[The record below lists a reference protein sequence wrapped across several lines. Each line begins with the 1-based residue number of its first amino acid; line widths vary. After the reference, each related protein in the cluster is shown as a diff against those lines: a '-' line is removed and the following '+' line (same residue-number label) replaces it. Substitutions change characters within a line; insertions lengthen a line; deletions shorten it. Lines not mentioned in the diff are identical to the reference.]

1 MKIREALDQGLLRLV
16 PMKPNGSWYA
26 PYKGKP
32 IESYKKH
39 KGEIMALLNSGGRF
53 AFVKNGENFSDIT
66 YVSLKKVAILNVD
79 TDDQQNYDTR
89 ANSWTQVRVTG
100 AFLESK
106 IANTSD
112 TDVQKNLLFFNDI
125 ISRAIQGKKLNEIEL
140 VSLLEDPDTYKI
152 LCKETLLHLYGV
164 QGGDL
169 AEIVRAN
176 VNPSFDAA
184 GDRGRLLVWERA
196 HGVKKPIALQLFDNQ
211 LLNKAVE
218 LKK

>member
-1 MKIREALDQGLLRLV
+1 MKIREALDKGWLRLV
-16 PMKPNGSWYA
+16 PMKPTGSWYV

-32 IESYKKH
+32 VESYKKH
-39 KGEIMALLNSGGRF
+39 KGEVMALLNSGGRF
-53 AFVKNGENFSDIT
+53 AFVKNGEAFSDIT

-79 TDDQQNYDTR
+79 TDDKQNYDTR
-89 ANSWTQVRVTG
+89 ANAWTQVRVTG
-100 AFLESK
+100 NFLESN
-106 IANTSD
+106 IADTSD
-112 TDVQKNLLFFNDI
+112 ANVQQSLLFFNDV

-152 LCKETLLHLYGV
+152 LCKETLLNLYGV

-176 VNPSFDAA
+176 VNPNFVAA
-184 GDRGRLLVWERA
+184 GDRGRLLIWERA